1 MKTALLPG
9 LLVLAAASAAPA
21 HAGAVLAGHRAVYDL
36 ALGEASDR
44 SGITALTGR
53 MVYEFNGSPCEG
65 YTVTFRFVTKI
76 ETDETTRLTDQQ
88 SATFEE
94 GDGKGF
100 RFVTKSYVNSA
111 LDKELDGK
119 AELTAKETN
128 VRITK
133 PAGDEI
139 ELPVTQFPTQHL
151 LELLQRAESGETFYE
166 TTLFDG
172 SDNADQVM
180 TTTVIIGKKSEPKA
194 DDPELGPLGAASK
207 QAYWPVTIAYFEP
220 ESEKG
225 QEVPIYRIAFK
236 LHENGVT
243 RDLTMDYGD
252 FSMKG
257 KLVNFDAFKPAGDC
271 KAK

>member
-1 MKTALLPG
+1 M
-9 LLVLAAASAAPA
+9 VRDAPA
-21 HAGAVLAGHRAVYDL
+21 TEVPDRHTSDPSALKSVRSPALVIVRIGDPVELVAVAPAVSVVT
-36 ALGEASDR
+36 GW
-44 SGITALTGR
+44 GTVNGR

-180 TTTVIIGKKSEPKA
+180 TTTVIIGKTSAPQTN
-194 DDPELGPLGAASK
+194 DRG
-207 QAYWPVTIAYFEP
+207 
-220 ESEKG
+220 
-225 QEVPIYRIAFK
+225 R
-236 LHENGVT
+236 
-243 RDLTMDYGD
+243 
-252 FSMKG
+252 
-257 KLVNFDAFKPAGDC
+257 
-271 KAK
+271 

>member
-1 MKTALLPG
+1 MKTDAFARPSG
-9 LLVLAAASAAPA
+9 PCRRVRCACPCRRR
-21 HAGAVLAGHRAVYDL
+21 LAGHRAVYDL

-76 ETDETTRLTDQQ
+76 ETDETTRMTDQQ

-111 LDKELDGK
+111 LDKELNGT
-119 AELTAKETN
+119 AELTAKEIK

-151 LELLQRAESGETFYE
+151 LELLQRAEGRNV
-166 TTLFDG
+166 L
-172 SDNADQVM
+172 
-180 TTTVIIGKKSEPKA
+180 
-194 DDPELGPLGAASK
+194 
-207 QAYWPVTIAYFEP
+207 
-220 ESEKG
+220 
-225 QEVPIYRIAFK
+225 
-236 LHENGVT
+236 
-243 RDLTMDYGD
+243 RDHAL
-252 FSMKG
+252 
-257 KLVNFDAFKPAGDC
+257 
-271 KAK
+271 